1 MRKRLAAALVAV
13 AAIILLVFSIP
24 LAAFVADVERER
36 LVTALERDAF
46 IMAGHAKET
55 LNTTEGAVLPSLQ
68 PYLAAYDSNDDPR
81 VIVANSLGR
90 VVASNDNT
98 IVLGTNFSNRPE
110 VATALGGVPAVGE
123 RDSRTLGEP
132 LVFVAVP
139 VFLGDDVLGVV
150 RISHPRSH
158 IDVAVR
164 RRLVGIATAGGIT
177 LLAAAIL
184 GIPIALGIARPIE
197 RLTRRTEKLAEGDF
211 SVRADD
217 SSGPHEVRELSR
229 SFNVMAGRLGLLIDG
244 QRQFAGAVS
253 HQLRTPLTA
262 LRLRL
267 EQAQDSLGEDNPIA
281 AEALEASR
289 AEADRLQEMVE
300 QLLALARI
308 EGRTAATVSV
318 DAVDVVRQRL
328 EMWSPLASERSID
341 FSVNAPAEALCA
353 VIDGALEQII
363 DNYID
368 NALGVAPDNS
378 VIAISISRESGKV
391 VIDIADQG
399 PGLSDDQLIVAFERF
414 WRGKH
419 TENAPGTGLGLA
431 IVKQLAVA
439 SGGDAVL
446 LHRSDGETGVVA
458 RVVLAAR
465 S

>member
-24 LAAFVADVERER
+24 LAAFVANVERER
-36 LVTALERDAF
+36 LVTELERDVF
-46 IMAGHAKET
+46 ILAGHAKET

-68 PYLAAYDSNDDPR
+68 PYLAAYNSPDDPR
-81 VIVANSLGR
+81 VVIANSGGR
-90 VVASNDNT
+90 VVASNDTT

-110 VATALGGVPAVGE
+110 VATALTGVPAVGE
-123 RDSRTLGEP
+123 RASRTLGEP

-139 VFLGDDVLGVV
+139 VLLGDSVLGVV

-158 IDVAVR
+158 IDEEVR
-164 RRLVGIATAGGIT
+164 RRIVGIATAGGIT

-217 SSGPHEVRELSR
+217 SSGPPEVRELSR

-281 AEALEASR
+281 AEALDASR

-308 EGRTAATVSV
+308 EGRTAATVTV
-318 DAVDVVRQRL
+318 DAVGVVRQRL
-328 EMWSPLASERSID
+328 EMWSPLASERGID
-341 FSVNAPAEALCA
+341 FTVEAPAETNCA
-353 VIDGALEQII
+353 VVDGALEQIV
-363 DNYID
+363 DNFID

-378 VIAISISRESGKV
+378 VIAISVSRESGKV
-391 VIDIADQG
+391 FIDIADEG
-399 PGLSDDQLIVAFERF
+399 PGLSNDQLLLAFERF

-439 SGGDAVL
+439 SGGDAML
-446 LHRSDGETGVVA
+446 MQRPDGSAGVVA
-458 RVVLAAR
+458 RVVLVAR
-465 S
+465 

>member
-24 LAAFVADVERER
+24 LAAFVANVERER
-36 LVTALERDAF
+36 LVTELERDAF
-46 IMAGHAKET
+46 ILAGHAKET

-68 PYLAAYDSNDDPR
+68 PYLAAYDSLDDPR
-81 VIVANSLGR
+81 VVIANSGGR
-90 VVASNDNT
+90 VVASNDST

-110 VATALGGVPAVGE
+110 VATALTGVPAVGE
-123 RDSRTLGEP
+123 RASRTLGEP

-139 VFLGDDVLGVV
+139 VLLGDSVLGVV

-158 IDVAVR
+158 IDEEVR
-164 RRLVGIATAGGIT
+164 RRIVGIATAGGIT

-217 SSGPHEVRELSR
+217 SSGPPEVRELSR

-318 DAVDVVRQRL
+318 DAVGVVRQRL
-328 EMWSPLASERSID
+328 EMWSPLASERGID
-341 FSVNAPAEALCA
+341 FSVEAPAEAMCA
-353 VIDGALEQII
+353 VVDGALEQIV
-363 DNYID
+363 DNFID

-378 VIAISISRESGKV
+378 VIAISVSRESGKV
-391 VIDIADQG
+391 FIDIADEG
-399 PGLSDDQLIVAFERF
+399 PGLSDDQLLLAFERF

-439 SGGDAVL
+439 SGGDAML
-446 LHRSDGETGVVA
+446 MQRPDGAAGVVA
-458 RVVLAAR
+458 RVLLVAR
-465 S
+465 